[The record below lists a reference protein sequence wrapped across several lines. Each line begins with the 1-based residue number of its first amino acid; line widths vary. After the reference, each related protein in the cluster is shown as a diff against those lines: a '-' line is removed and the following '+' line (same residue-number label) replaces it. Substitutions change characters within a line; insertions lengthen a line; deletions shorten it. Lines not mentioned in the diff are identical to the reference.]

1 MTMEIDVLEISERSA
16 KFVLSNV
23 SAAFANGIRRA
34 ALSDVPTLAIDDV
47 NIYNNTSVLFD
58 EQLALRLA
66 LIPLTANMDDF
77 VPMQEC
83 SCGGSECPGCKVS
96 LTLSAEGPKM
106 VYSGDLI
113 SSDETV
119 RPADLNVP
127 IIDLKEGQKVVL
139 EAIAHVGY
147 GYDHAKWQA
156 GVACGYKNMP
166 VVTFT
171 NCDKCGACIQE
182 CPQDIIKM
190 GPEKAEISDEDILK
204 CILCKLCQEKCE
216 INAIKVS
223 QDETS
228 FILTMESDGSYTI
241 QELIINAGTNI
252 KDKAARMGEILDSL

>member
-58 EQLALRLA
+58 EQLALRLG
-66 LIPLTANMDDF
+66 LIPLAANMDEL
-77 VPMQEC
+77 VPMEEC
-83 SCGGSECPGCKVS
+83 SCGGTECPACKVS
-96 LTLSAEGPKM
+96 LTLSAEGPKI

-119 RPADLNVP
+119 QPADSNIP
-127 IIDLKEGQKVVL
+127 IIDLREGQKVVL

-147 GYDHAKWQA
+147 GYQHAKWQA

-166 VVTFT
+166 VVTFN
-171 NCDKCGACIQE
+171 NCDMCTACIKE
-182 CPQDIIKM
+182 CPQSIIKM
-190 GPEKAEISDEDILK
+190 GPEGAEISEEDIFK
-204 CILCKLCQEKCE
+204 CILCKLCAEKCD
-216 INAIKVS
+216 IDAITVS
-223 QDETS
+223 QDENS

-241 QELIINAGTNI
+241 QELIINAGKNI